1 MISLIVFVA
10 EHRGDRMA
18 CTPIMRKYRH
28 KAVAREWFGNGAPTP
43 VSGRLEFVQDEG
55 DTSHSLVDL
64 DGLGGQANS
73 YHIHVVPV
81 QPHLEFPCTGDAIG
95 VHFAPFDFDPSASP
109 KPATGTPDQVRLF
122 FYLFRNKEILIHPFR
137 VGQTERFKGEETRQG
152 KKLI

>member
-1 MISLIVFVA
+1 MEVIDSSPKIGLLFCVA

-28 KAVAREWFGNGAPTP
+28 KAVAREWFGNGAPAS

-55 DTSHSLVDL
+55 DASHSLVDL

-81 QPHLEFPCTGDAIG
+81 QPQLEFPCTGDAIG
-95 VHFAPFDFDPSASP
+95 VHFAPFD
-109 KPATGTPDQVRLF
+109 
-122 FYLFRNKEILIHPFR
+122 EISRF
-137 VGQTERFKGEETRQG
+137 VGSEAKKSMQITCTLELLVPVSRFTTK
-152 KKLI
+152 IPNF